1 VESELSGWSLPSYQ
15 SAIIGFK
22 HILFYS
28 RIKMEKA
35 YSKNG
40 LMNVDWAGQ

>member
-1 VESELSGWSLPSYQ
+1 MESELSGWSLPSYQ
-15 SAIIGFK
+15 SALIGFK

-35 YSKNG
+35 YS
-40 LMNVDWAGQ
+40 MVDDVDWAEQ